1 MTPGRESKRSSC
13 NRYPHSLPIAG
24 VVILGSAFAAGI
36 GAGARMPGRVRV
48 GKDSQAKTGGG
59 SIFEAE
65 KGRFRIMVNGQQVGK
80 EEFEITPNNGKWI
93 ARGTTDAQ
101 TAKGT
106 AHVTGTLELQ
116 PDGTPV
122 RYEWSTQGAKKAS
135 AAVTFAGATA
145 SIELHLENA
154 RPFTQ
159 QFTFSSPRIA
169 ILDNNLN
176 YQYAVLAR
184 LYDWSKKGPQ
194 TFSVL
199 VPQELTPGSATV
211 ESLGKQDSGGK
222 SLEEL
227 RVKTEDNE
235 VDLYLDGTRLM
246 RIAVPSANAEVIRD

>member
-1 MTPGRESKRSSC
+1 MKNKSESWC
-13 NRYPHSLPIAG
+13 AG
-24 VVILGSAFAAGI
+24 YAHLLRFAAVTIMATGFAAGF
-36 GAGARMPGRVRV
+36 GAGARLSANGRVAKV
-48 GKDSQAKTGGG
+48 AQGKGGTG
-59 SIFEAE
+59 SVFEPE
-65 KGRFRIMVNGQQVGK
+65 KGRFRIEVNGQQVGK
-80 EEFEITPNNGKWI
+80 EDFEIAPNNGKWI

-106 AHVTGTLELQ
+106 MHVTGTLELQ
-116 PDGTPV
+116 PDGTPI

-135 AAVTFAGATA
+135 AGVTFAGPTAT
-145 SIELHLENA
+145 IELHLENA

-169 ILDNNLN
+169 VLDNNLN
-176 YQYAVLAR
+176 YQYAVLAKI
-184 LYDWSKKGPQ
+184 YDWTKKGAQ

-235 VDLYLDGTRLM
+235 IDLFLDGSHLV
-246 RIAVPSANAEVIRD
+246 RILVPSANAEIIRE